1 MPKFLASIL
10 ASLVLAGA
18 VFTGWTLFSAPAHA
32 QTMTVHKTPWCGCC
46 AKWAEHLEENG
57 FTVVIEEHEDLTPIR
72 SELGVPD
79 ELRSCHTGEVNGYA
93 VEGHV
98 PASDIRRLLA
108 EMPSARGLSVPGI
121 PPGQAMAQQPGM
133 KALTGPTA
141 TRFLARLRRLPYRI
155 VIPQPLRW
163 IGRPRRA
170 NARTRVNCN

>member
-57 FTVVIEEHEDLTPIR
+57 FTVVIAEHEDLTPIR

-108 EMPSARGLSVPGI
+108 EMPSARGLSVPGM
-121 PPGQAMAQQPGM
+121 PAGSPGM
-133 KALTGPTA
+133 EMGGRVDAYDVVLFGDEGYSTWASHGTAAGDEGPH
-141 TRFLARLRRLPYRI
+141 
-155 VIPQPLRW
+155 
-163 IGRPRRA
+163 GSHGH
-170 NARTRVNCN
+170 

>member
-57 FTVVIEEHEDLTPIR
+57 FTCVIEEHEDLTPIR

-98 PASDIRRLLA
+98 PAVEVDLSPPERCLTRQELNEGRLA
-108 EMPSARGLSVPGI
+108 GARG
-121 PPGQAMAQQPGM
+121 AQQGTDRARSDGEVHVIEDLDPFTSPGVP
-133 KALTGPTA
+133 A
-141 TRFLARLRRLPYRI
+141 
-155 VIPQPLRW
+155 
-163 IGRPRRA
+163 
-170 NARTRVNCN
+170 